1 MVVVREFSEKPL
13 ETCLRC
19 EEGLTDENLRMK
31 KSSKFCLFV
40 FPRVV
45 ESLLHYYS
53 LVGLTHHKR
62 ARAIKRERE
71 RERERERRE
80 ERGSSEREERRSP
93 AREER
98 ESRVIVYNREEK
110 RENKKRERKTTLF
123 LL

>member
-71 RERERERRE
+71 RESAEKKEAALREKSVVHQLERRE
-80 ERGSSEREERRSP
+80 
-93 AREER
+93 
-98 ESRVIVYNREEK
+98 RVG
-110 RENKKRERKTTLF
+110 
-123 LL
+123 

>member
-71 RERERERRE
+71 RERERESAEKKEAALREKSVVHQLERRE
-80 ERGSSEREERRSP
+80 
-93 AREER
+93 
-98 ESRVIVYNREEK
+98 RVG
-110 RENKKRERKTTLF
+110 
-123 LL
+123 